1 MVILR
6 KTALIPNNYIKCV
19 MTAMKIPI
27 SLITHHLQLLTELG
41 AVTPSGLSV
50 QLSVRVELSTGLG
63 NVTTLLQLTVEL
75 TVWALT
81 EMLGN
86 VTPTHVQVSLGK
98 ASA

>member
-1 MVILR
+1 
-6 KTALIPNNYIKCV
+6 

-27 SLITHHLQLLTELG
+27 TLITHDLQLLTELG

-86 VTPTHVQVSLGK
+86 VTLTHVQVSLG
-98 ASA
+98 